1 MRAIAVTAAFAA
13 AMLCGVR
20 AEANAVSF
28 QKTEVIDGHELVLD
42 TSTVKIRLE
51 AEPVFVDEPAKAD
64 LSRKLFRS
72 HAEAWQAAQEVG
84 VTLLPSVSMV
94 QAKCKKLDDG
104 IYAAVELAAEDGIG
118 KIRPGKHELLV
129 QLLTAVN
136 NAPVTT
142 SFGERA
148 ASLAVSRIYG
158 AFKNAGYP
166 LEFTSTRLSSR
177 LPDESRRP
185 VSFYTWNLQLE
196 RIFKRDTALQSVFDL
211 TQPEELAA
219 ACLIVKALS
228 DNASLGKSLEATWNL
243 YARLTNPLVR
253 ISPEEIRHLAESV
266 GGLSAVADDLKSAR
280 QLADKFRDAPAPPF
294 AVLPHSFSREGSQ
307 IQAGGMD
314 AFVSS
319 VRDGSVSLKPDV
331 SSGWYQHQMFSLE
344 PLLMPD
350 KFPEGEKLELDEEYR
365 KLMEAQFR
373 SIASQIRETHAKQLP
388 PEAGAHAVEL
398 PTHLSVEPFPTVYQR
413 LAKSYEFLLSQLV
426 ERIGPEALSL
436 HARDEG
442 GVERPDSIGH
452 EATALRMLLA
462 GCEVLARRDVGV
474 APEPRWPHGV
484 LSGREC
490 MIAAEDW
497 LARWHEDPDM
507 ARDVRMMVPVGL
519 DPPRHWAVLGVRLAR
534 IKARYLTPPR
544 VVKGEA
550 NVSFAETEYWLPIEE
565 MVEITGMPE
574 PLNREKFRALCDRAG
589 SAEQIV
595 RSLRREGGQTQLP
608 AAAPN
613 DQPAIPMVSGPA
625 WILLSVLILALIGLV
640 VWRLFH
646 GALGR

>member
-185 VSFYTWNLQLE
+185 VSFYTWNLQLQ

-294 AVLPHSFSREGSQ
+294 AVLPHSFSR
-307 IQAGGMD
+307 
-314 AFVSS
+314 
-319 VRDGSVSLKPDV
+319 
-331 SSGWYQHQMFSLE
+331 
-344 PLLMPD
+344 
-350 KFPEGEKLELDEEYR
+350 
-365 KLMEAQFR
+365 
-373 SIASQIRETHAKQLP
+373 
-388 PEAGAHAVEL
+388 
-398 PTHLSVEPFPTVYQR
+398 
-413 LAKSYEFLLSQLV
+413 
-426 ERIGPEALSL
+426 
-436 HARDEG
+436 
-442 GVERPDSIGH
+442 
-452 EATALRMLLA
+452 
-462 GCEVLARRDVGV
+462 
-474 APEPRWPHGV
+474 
-484 LSGREC
+484 
-490 MIAAEDW
+490 
-497 LARWHEDPDM
+497 
-507 ARDVRMMVPVGL
+507 
-519 DPPRHWAVLGVRLAR
+519 
-534 IKARYLTPPR
+534 
-544 VVKGEA
+544 
-550 NVSFAETEYWLPIEE
+550 
-565 MVEITGMPE
+565 
-574 PLNREKFRALCDRAG
+574 
-589 SAEQIV
+589 
-595 RSLRREGGQTQLP
+595 
-608 AAAPN
+608 
-613 DQPAIPMVSGPA
+613 
-625 WILLSVLILALIGLV
+625 
-640 VWRLFH
+640 
-646 GALGR
+646 